1 MRLCL
6 RILSKPDMNHWTIS
20 LFQKYLMGLT
30 GLGLALF
37 VLLHMLGNL
46 LIFCGAKSYN
56 LYAHKLISNPL
67 LEVFEIALLVLFAC
81 HIILAL
87 VLTVKNKLAR
97 SQKYARPATG
107 FKATAFYQKT
117 LLAQGVVI
125 LGFVIWHLITFKFGP
140 YYEVT
145 YEEETVRD
153 LFRLLI
159 EVFQNPFIVGGYLL
173 ALLILSFHLFH
184 GVSSSVSSLGLSHPR
199 FELWIKKVSFVYT
212 VLVTAGYMVLPV
224 YLFFLKG

>member
-1 MRLCL
+1 
-6 RILSKPDMNHWTIS
+6 MNHLNVS

-46 LIFCGAKSYN
+46 LIFCGAQSYN
-56 LYAHKLISNPL
+56 LYAHKLTSNPFL
-67 LEVFEIALLVLFAC
+67 LAFEGGLLVLFIC

-87 VLTVKNKLAR
+87 VLSIKNKLSR
-97 SQKYARPATG
+97 PQKYARPATG

-117 LLAQGVVI
+117 LLVQGLVI
-125 LGFVIWHLITFKFGP
+125 LIFVIWHLITFKFGP

-145 YEEETVRD
+145 YGEETVRD

-159 EVFQNPFIVGGYLL
+159 EVFQNPFMVVGYLL

-184 GVSSSVSSLGLSHPR
+184 GVASSVQSLGLSHPR
-199 FELWIKKVSFVYT
+199 FEPWIKKVSLVYT

-224 YLFFLKG
+224 YGFLKEIGL